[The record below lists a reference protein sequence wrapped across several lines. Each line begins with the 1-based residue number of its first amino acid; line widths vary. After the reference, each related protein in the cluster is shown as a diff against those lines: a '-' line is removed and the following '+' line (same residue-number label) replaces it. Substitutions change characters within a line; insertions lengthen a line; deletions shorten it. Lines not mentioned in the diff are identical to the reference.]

1 MTPDS
6 RFLTFHLADTKKP
19 GFSCPDASGYLV
31 TLKTPA
37 ETYTA
42 DPDRMFPIAK
52 LKGAEY
58 VIPKL
63 YYKTTDIEN
72 LICVAPVLHL
82 AGQSR
87 LPGM

>member
-1 MTPDS
+1 
-6 RFLTFHLADTKKP
+6 
-19 GFSCPDASGYLV
+19 
-31 TLKTPA
+31 
-37 ETYTA
+37 
-42 DPDRMFPIAK
+42 MFPIDK